1 MNVGVKPARRVPSE
15 GWMVFLVGAVQFINI
30 WDFVMVMPLGPDFA
44 RALDIPLSHLGLLGG
59 AYTAAAALAG
69 IAGSTFLDRFDR
81 RSALAVAMTGLVLG
95 TLAGGLAWSFPTLLA
110 ARFLAGAFG
119 GPATSLSLSI
129 IADVVPSERRGKA
142 MGAVMGAF
150 SVASVVGVPLS
161 LQLSVWGGWRLPFL
175 VVGGLGLGVTAAVAA
190 SLPSLRGHLVRRG
203 ESIAGALP
211 LFRPLVL
218 TSFAMTAVTMAGGFL
233 VIPNISAY
241 VQTNLGLPRNQL
253 QWVYGFGGLVSLAT
267 LRVVGKLVDRFG
279 SFRVGTVASLILAV
293 AFDLMFVHPPGAS
306 AGAAM
311 AMFIFLFFA
320 LSSRNVSYNTLASR
334 VPEPPER
341 ARFMSFQSAVQH
353 LASAAGASL
362 SAQVLFVQ
370 SDGSLGNVPMLGRMA
385 IALTLLLPVL
395 LFLVERG
402 VRRRIPP
409 PETLPEALPGGMAT
423 LPKKV

>member
-1 MNVGVKPARRVPSE
+1 MPRRAPSE
-15 GWMVFLVGAVQFINI
+15 VWMVFLVGAVQFINI

-59 AYTAAAALAG
+59 AYTAAAAVAG
-69 IAGSTFLDRFDR
+69 IIGSTFLDRFDR
-81 RSALAVAMTGLVLG
+81 RPALAVAMTGLVLG

-129 IADVVPSERRGKA
+129 VADVVPPERRGKA

-175 VVGGLGLGVTAAVAA
+175 VVGGLGLAVTAAVAA
-190 SLPSLRGHLVRRG
+190 SLPSLRAHLARPAERVAPG
-203 ESIAGALP
+203 LP

-218 TSFAMTAVTMAGGFL
+218 TSYAMTAVTMAGGFL

-241 VQTNLGLPRNQL
+241 VQTNLGLPRSQL
-253 QWVYGFGGLVSLAT
+253 QWVYGIGGLVSFGT
-267 LRVVGKLVDRFG
+267 LRLVGRLVDRYG
-279 SFRVGTVASLILAV
+279 SFRVGTVASVILAL
-293 AFDLMFVHPPGAS
+293 AFDLMFVHPPRAVP
-306 AGAAM
+306 GAALGLS
-311 AMFIFLFFA
+311 IFLFFA
-320 LSSRNVSYNTLASR
+320 LSSRNVSYNTLASK
-334 VPEPPER
+334 VPEPAER

-353 LASAAGASL
+353 LASALGASL

-370 SDGSLGNVPMLGRMA
+370 PDGSLGNVPMLGRMA
-385 IALTLLLPVL
+385 IALTLLLPFL
-395 LFLVERG
+395 LFRVERG
-402 VRRRIPP
+402 VGRRTPP
-409 PETLPEALPGGMAT
+409 PGTLPESLPGGMAT
-423 LPKKV
+423 VPKKV